1 MADII
6 PILAVGAME
15 GALLGYRVQNEI
27 TLLATQINKISGKL
41 ITPGLGFDEAGSL

>member
-27 TLLATQINKISGKL
+27 TLLATQINNISRKL
-41 ITPGLGFDEAGSL
+41 IALALGFDEAGSL